1 MEQEEHNTLKTIL
14 SVAEEEF
21 LQKGYRDASLRTIV
35 KKAGVTTG
43 AFYGYFKSKEEL
55 FDALVKEH
63 YDYINC
69 IYDDILHEFEKLP
82 PEEQKLRMEDYS
94 SAGLKKMFD
103 YIWDHKIPFYLISK
117 SAGGTKYENFLQNI
131 TQKDIAS
138 TEAFYDVLEKQ
149 GTKVERIDPMIEQ
162 LVILSTFTSFFTLI
176 LRDIPKE
183 DAQRGLEQMFRFYRG
198 GWNSLM
204 HFSDEKK

>member
-1 MEQEEHNTLKTIL
+1 MGQQEKNTLNTIL

-21 LQKGYRDASLRTIV
+21 LKKGYRDASLRTIV

-63 YDYINC
+63 YNYINK
-69 IYDDILHEFEKLP
+69 IYDDLLEEFERIP
-82 PEEQKLRMEDYS
+82 PEDQKRKMENYS
-94 SAGLKKMFD
+94 SIGLQKMFD
-103 YIWDHKIPFYLISK
+103 YIWDHKTPFQLIYK

-131 TQKDIAS
+131 AQKDIVS
-138 TEAFYDVLEKQ
+138 TDAFYDLLEKQ
-149 GTKVERIDPMIEQ
+149 GTKVERIDPLIEQ
-162 LVILSTFTSFFTLI
+162 LVIISTFTTFFTLV
-176 LRDIPKE
+176 LQDIPKA
-183 DAQRGLEQMFRFYRG
+183 DAKRGLNQMFRFYRS

-204 HFSDEKK
+204 HFSD

>member
-14 SVAEEEF
+14 SVAEGEF

-63 YDYINC
+63 YDYINR

-82 PEEQKLRMEDYS
+82 PEEQKCRMEDYS
-94 SAGLKKMFD
+94 SAGLQKMFD
-103 YIWDHKIPFYLISK
+103 YIWEHKTPFYLISK
-117 SAGGTKYENFLQNI
+117 SASGTKYENFLQNI
-131 TQKDIAS
+131 TQKDMAS
-138 TEAFYDVLEKQ
+138 TDAFYNVLEKQ

-176 LRDIPKE
+176 LKDIPRE

-204 HFSDEKK
+204 HFSEEKI